1 MMMAI
6 IRKRIF
12 PEDWKQLVFKPY
24 YNGLMLAIGFAVPC
38 YLAYL
43 GIHTVIKD
51 QIIAFSVL
59 CAVATVVALYLFVKK
74 PALLG
79 KDIAYIQPDLLS
91 MVKKRG
97 KKKQKKA
104 QAVIEKNT
112 VINDDSIVE

>member
-1 MMMAI
+1 MIAI

-12 PEDWKQLVFKPY
+12 PEDWLKLVFKPY
-24 YNGLMLAIGFAVPC
+24 YNGLVLAICFAAPC

-43 GIHTVIKD
+43 GIQALIKD
-51 QIIAFSVL
+51 EIIAFSVL
-59 CAVATVVALYLFVKK
+59 CAVAGLVGFYLFVKK

-97 KKKQKKA
+97 KKKQKMV
-104 QAVIEKNT
+104 QAAIKENSVIK
-112 VINDDSIVE
+112 DDSVTE